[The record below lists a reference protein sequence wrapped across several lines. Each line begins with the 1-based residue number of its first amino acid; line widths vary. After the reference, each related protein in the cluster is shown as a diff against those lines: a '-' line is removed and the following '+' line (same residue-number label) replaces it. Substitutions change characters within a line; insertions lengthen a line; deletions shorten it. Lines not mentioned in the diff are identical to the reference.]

1 MHPSLHR
8 RLAARRR
15 TAGLST
21 FLLLALSLPL
31 FSAPAADANTG
42 WVRGNIRLNLRAGAG
57 TQFKILGAVETGDQM
72 EVLATGESWT
82 RVRTA
87 DGQTGWIPAGYLE
100 TEPPP
105 TLRLEQLESET
116 ATLRTQ
122 LEEIRAEAASL
133 RESNATL
140 ASTDSGQREQI
151 ESLKIENYELRAGSR
166 YQEWITGALILAGGM
181 IVGAILHR
189 NSTRRPSSRIRL

>member
-1 MHPSLHR
+1 MHPSLVR
-8 RLAARRR
+8 LVAGLAA
-15 TAGLST
+15 A
-21 FLLLALSLPL
+21 LLLVLGSALLDAQTA
-31 FSAPAADANTG
+31 SADTG

-72 EVLATGESWT
+72 DVLARGESWT

-87 DGQTGWIPAGYLE
+87 EGKTGWIPAGYLE

-105 TLRLEQLESET
+105 TLRLAQLETET

-122 LEEIRAEAASL
+122 LEEIRSEAAGL

-166 YQEWITGALILAGGM
+166 YQEWITGALILFGGM

>member
-1 MHPSLHR
+1 LRPLR
-8 RLAARRR
+8 FRQARLALA
-15 TAGLST
+15 A
-21 FLLLALSLPL
+21 LLLIVSTLSL
-31 FSAPAADANTG
+31 AGVATADTG

-57 TQFKILGAVETGDQM
+57 TQFKILGAIETGDQM
-72 EVLATGESWT
+72 DVLARGESWT

-87 DGQTGWIPAGYLE
+87 DGKTGWIPAGYLE

-105 TLRLEQLESET
+105 TLRLAQLETET
-116 ATLRTQ
+116 ESLRTQ
-122 LEEIRAEAASL
+122 LGEIRSEAAEL
-133 RESNATL
+133 RESNVTL

-181 IVGAILHR
+181 ILGAILHR